1 MASKSKN
8 CTTNMPPE
16 FKAVY
21 ATFRLDA
28 SARRNLKMLGLAQSQ
43 QYGLSP
49 SHFSAIHPVLLM
61 ISIDSPISQS
71 VGCRKRIRDRA
82 WSE

>member
-21 ATFRLDA
+21 ATFRL
-28 SARRNLKMLGLAQSQ
+28 GLENTVA
-43 QYGLSP
+43 GT
-49 SHFSAIHPVLLM
+49 AAAAK
-61 ISIDSPISQS
+61 IDP
-71 VGCRKRIRDRA
+71 
-82 WSE
+82 